1 VHAGAVHGQ
10 QAQALPGLVQAQL
23 IHLGMQ
29 GAVKSLKNGRFQ
41 LLAGLAEGLGGDHL
55 GFKGRAIERL
65 KKGIQ
70 FGLQG
75 AVGLIEQKQDQ
86 IGEGQMALAG
96 KVFWMG
102 SMLGNKIGAA

>member
-1 VHAGAVHGQ
+1 
-10 QAQALPGLVQAQL
+10 
-23 IHLGMQ
+23 MQ
-29 GAVKSLKNGRFQ
+29 GAVESLKDGRAK
-41 LLAGLAEGLGGDHL
+41 LLAGFAEGLGGDHL

-65 KKGIQ
+65 KEGIQ
-70 FGLQG
+70 FGLQS

-102 SMLGNKIGAA
+102 SMLGNKLRAAQ

>member
-1 VHAGAVHGQ
+1 MQ
-10 QAQALPGLVQAQL
+10 PQL
-23 IHLGMQ
+23 IHLGLQ
-29 GAVKSLKNGRFQ
+29 GAVESLKDGRAE
-41 LLAGLAEGLGGDHL
+41 LLAGFAEGLGGDHL

-75 AVGLIEQKQDQ
+75 AFGLIQQKQDQ
-86 IGEGQMALAG
+86 IAEGQMALAG

-102 SMLGNKIGAA
+102 SMLGNKLGAAE

>member
-1 VHAGAVHGQ
+1 
-10 QAQALPGLVQAQL
+10 
-23 IHLGMQ
+23 MQ
-29 GAVKSLKNGRFQ
+29 GAVKSLENGRFQ
-41 LLAGLAEGLGGDHL
+41 LLASFAEGLGGDHL

-70 FGLQG
+70 FGLKG